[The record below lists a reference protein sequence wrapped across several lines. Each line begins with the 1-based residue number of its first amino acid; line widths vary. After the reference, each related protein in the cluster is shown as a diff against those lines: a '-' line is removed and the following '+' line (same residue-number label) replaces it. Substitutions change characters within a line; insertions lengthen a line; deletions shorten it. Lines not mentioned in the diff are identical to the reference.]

1 MNFVEKNE
9 IYLKKRINL
18 TEYYNAD
25 QIRFI
30 IKHNLIDLAESQV
43 YRAYKAGKYKK
54 FKDNFFVFLKNHIDL
69 WDKEIFKLKGTC
81 LTMIFITTK
90 LDKYLSESINKNW
103 KYHTNWHPSWWGLPM
118 DDRLDKIIEIN
129 HHGAVMRFLAEKYN
143 LNEDCLPVDMS
154 EKDALTFKSYVED
167 FGPDLANVPGFIS
180 HNIMGWN

>member
-18 TEYYNAD
+18 TEYFNAD
-25 QIRFI
+25 QIRYI
-30 IKHNLIDLAESQV
+30 IRHNLIPIQESQV
-43 YRAYKAGKYKK
+43 YKSYRKKYKN
-54 FKDNFFVFLKNHIDL
+54 FKDNFYIYLRKHEEL

-81 LTMIFITTK
+81 LSIIFITIK
-90 LDKYLSESINKNW
+90 LDKYLSESINDDW

-129 HHGAVMRFLAEKYN
+129 HQGAIMRFLAEKYN
-143 LNEDCLPVDMS
+143 LNEDYLPVDMS
-154 EKDALTFKSYVED
+154 EKDALTFKSYAEE

-180 HNIMGWN
+180 HNIMRWN